1 MLNSGQLA
9 LVKIFFTFSQNYK
22 HLLAPL
28 SFNCCSIRFSLIST
42 KYSFD
47 THLTYSLYILSF
59 VRSYSLI
66 SKLLRRFK
74 YMPVQTSF
82 NPNGRKELKHAISK
96 AEYNVLRSKLL
107 HFMQSDP
114 NAGPN
119 GKYLIRSTYFDNFDN
134 KALNEKKEGFL
145 NRDKYRVRIYGLN
158 DHVINLERKSKR
170 NNLTFKSKCT
180 ISRKEYEKMRIGDI
194 QWMENDERSLIR
206 DLYFVMSNH
215 LIKPQ
220 TVVDYEREA
229 FIYAYG
235 NVRVT
240 FDMKVQSSL
249 QNTDMFNKH
258 LPMVDVLE
266 PNLVILEVKYDEY
279 IPEVIKLL
287 LQLSD
292 TRQEAYSKYQ
302 LSRMYG

>member
-1 MLNSGQLA
+1 
-9 LVKIFFTFSQNYK
+9 
-22 HLLAPL
+22 
-28 SFNCCSIRFSLIST
+28 
-42 KYSFD
+42 
-47 THLTYSLYILSF
+47 
-59 VRSYSLI
+59 
-66 SKLLRRFK
+66 
-74 YMPVQTSF
+74 MPVQTSF

-96 AEYNVLRSKLL
+96 AEYYMLRTKLL
-107 HFMQSDP
+107 HFMRSDP
-114 NAGPN
+114 NAGSD

-134 KALNEKKEGFL
+134 KILNEKKEGYL
-145 NRDKYRVRIYGLN
+145 NRDKYRVRIYGLS

-170 NNLTFKSKCT
+170 NNLTYKSKCNLT
-180 ISRKEYEKMRIGDI
+180 RNEYEKMRCGDI
-194 QWMENDERSLIR
+194 HWMENDERSLIQ
-206 DLYFVMSNH
+206 DLYFAMNHH
-215 LIKPQ
+215 LIRPH

-229 FIYAYG
+229 LMYPYG

-279 IPEVIKLL
+279 IPEVIKCL

>member
-1 MLNSGQLA
+1 
-9 LVKIFFTFSQNYK
+9 
-22 HLLAPL
+22 
-28 SFNCCSIRFSLIST
+28 
-42 KYSFD
+42 
-47 THLTYSLYILSF
+47 
-59 VRSYSLI
+59 
-66 SKLLRRFK
+66 
-74 YMPVQTSF
+74 MPIQTSF

-96 AEYNVLRSKLL
+96 AEYYVLRTKLL
-107 HFMQSDP
+107 HFMRRDL
-114 NAGPN
+114 NAGAD

-134 KALNEKKEGFL
+134 KILNEKKEGFL
-145 NRDKYRVRIYGLN
+145 NRDKYRIRIYGLS

-170 NNLTFKSKCT
+170 NNLTFKSKCNIT
-180 ISRKEYEKMRIGDI
+180 RKEYEKLRVGDI
-194 QWMENDERSLIR
+194 QWMENDERVLIQ
-206 DLYFVMSNH
+206 DLYSEMAYQQ
-215 LIKPQ
+215 IKPQ

-229 FIYAYG
+229 LMYPYG

-240 FDMKVQSSL
+240 FDMRVQSSL

-266 PNLVILEVKYDEY
+266 PDLVILEVKYDEY
-279 IPEVIKLL
+279 LPEVIKLL